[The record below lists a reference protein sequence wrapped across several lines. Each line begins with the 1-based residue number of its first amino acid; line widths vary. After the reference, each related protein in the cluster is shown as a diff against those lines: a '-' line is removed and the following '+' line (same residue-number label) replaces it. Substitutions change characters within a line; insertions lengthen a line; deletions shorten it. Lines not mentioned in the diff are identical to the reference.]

1 MAFSVRDNLN
11 TFAKQSFKASKKESQ
26 NPQAPIP
33 STPKKKKKK
42 KRQFVSKEIITSLW
56 AMALIS
62 LPRGG

>member
-33 STPKKKKKK
+33 STPKKKKKRKDSSYPK
-42 KRQFVSKEIITSLW
+42 KS
-56 AMALIS
+56 
-62 LPRGG
+62 